1 MKKKSLFFSGK
12 ESTFYELDDVRHV
25 AKKDPSDKN
34 ISMSEAMTQT
44 DWQMF
49 DRMGGFSDD
58 LAANPPGPGQGTGKY
73 KTLLPLKSCRMPTF
87 LRLKKSFGKLWN
99 VEGLINLKAKSPH
112 HFCAKNKVTDNFAK
126 KEHIEHLVFD
136 EFLEKNDNKSIS
148 FEFLIKSFY

>member
-1 MKKKSLFFSGK
+1 MQGRNSCAPSHPIFVHLETNLFDNHVEKNSLFFSGK

-58 LAANPPGPGQGTGKY
+58 LAANPPGSGQATGLVATGDY
-73 KTLLPLKSCRMPTF
+73 YRS
-87 LRLKKSFGKLWN
+87 
-99 VEGLINLKAKSPH
+99 VHVLIRTILA
-112 HFCAKNKVTDNFAK
+112 
-126 KEHIEHLVFD
+126 
-136 EFLEKNDNKSIS
+136 
-148 FEFLIKSFY
+148 IKFTR

>member
-1 MKKKSLFFSGK
+1 MFSNSLARHFAPMFNSKCLLPRLDKLLQKCKFGTFRSKPVPPNDLLLQDFQFFHRLCIILNKNLCFSGK

-25 AKKDPSDKN
+25 AKKDPLDKN

-73 KTLLPLKSCRMPTF
+73 KTLLPFKPGPMPCF
-87 LRLKKSFGKLWN
+87 LG
-99 VEGLINLKAKSPH
+99 H
-112 HFCAKNKVTDNFAK
+112 T
-126 KEHIEHLVFD
+126 
-136 EFLEKNDNKSIS
+136 
-148 FEFLIKSFY
+148 

>member
-1 MKKKSLFFSGK
+1 MDKCAPIHPISVHSKASLFDRHIEKKIFIFSGK

-58 LAANPPGPGQGTGKY
+58 LAANPPGPGQGTGA
-73 KTLLPLKSCRMPTF
+73 
-87 LRLKKSFGKLWN
+87 
-99 VEGLINLKAKSPH
+99 GLVATGDYYRSVH
-112 HFCAKNKVTDNFAK
+112 V
-126 KEHIEHLVFD
+126 
-136 EFLEKNDNKSIS
+136 
-148 FEFLIKSFY
+148 LIQTIFTTKFTG

>member
-1 MKKKSLFFSGK
+1 MCLLSPDFGTFKSKPIRPSHHIEKKIFTFSGK

-73 KTLLPLKSCRMPTF
+73 KTLLPLKLGRMPTF
-87 LRLKKSFGKLWN
+87 LRLKKS
-99 VEGLINLKAKSPH
+99 
-112 HFCAKNKVTDNFAK
+112 
-126 KEHIEHLVFD
+126 
-136 EFLEKNDNKSIS
+136 
-148 FEFLIKSFY
+148 

>member
-1 MKKKSLFFSGK
+1 MTRGGIIVPPLTRFWYVQKQTYSTITSYWKKIFTFSGK

-73 KTLLPLKSCRMPTF
+73 KTLLSFKPGPMPSF
-87 LRLKKSFGKLWN
+87 LTAMLAGAVLQSTLLADFQ
-99 VEGLINLKAKSPH
+99 V
-112 HFCAKNKVTDNFAK
+112 
-126 KEHIEHLVFD
+126 
-136 EFLEKNDNKSIS
+136 
-148 FEFLIKSFY
+148 

>member
-1 MKKKSLFFSGK
+1 MTITRFWYIQKQTYSTIILKKIFTFSGK

-73 KTLLPLKSCRMPTF
+73 KTLLSFKPGPMPSF
-87 LRLKKSFGKLWN
+87 LRLKGEKDQSWGLFCKLWKA
-99 VEGLINLKAKSPH
+99 LNLK
-112 HFCAKNKVTDNFAK
+112 V
-126 KEHIEHLVFD
+126 I
-136 EFLEKNDNKSIS
+136 
-148 FEFLIKSFY
+148 